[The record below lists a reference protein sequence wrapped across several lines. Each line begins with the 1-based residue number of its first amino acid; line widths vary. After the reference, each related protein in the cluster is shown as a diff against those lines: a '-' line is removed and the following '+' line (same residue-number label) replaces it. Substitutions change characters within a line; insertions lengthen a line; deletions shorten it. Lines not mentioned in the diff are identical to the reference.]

1 MIYRPAS
8 SFYSNSIRLLSA
20 NVFSQSLTLLTF
32 VLLARLYSVEDL
44 GRFSFFLQLAALLT
58 LLANGRYELVI
69 LLGKTRREA
78 TTAFQLC
85 CMINIAVCVLILSP
99 FLFFEHIRLLPL
111 YIFVS
116 ALSASCSYW
125 FNFNS
130 RLSLIARYGIVQ
142 SLSANSL
149 KALLG
154 YIHPCVNGLLWADI
168 IGYLVGIGS
177 CITQKR
183 LYSGIYYI
191 HWREIW
197 EMAYRFRHFPYFMLP
212 LSLVNALSVSLPILV
227 LAGYFSMEKIGFL
240 SMALTL
246 GVAPVKLW
254 ASSLEQVISGELTS
268 YIKQKFSVSSLFRN
282 LLSKIFRWLLPA
294 IIFAFFLI
302 PPAVKLFLGDDWEE
316 SAGYMQL
323 LLPVLM
329 AWFLSLSFI
338 SVPNLLGK
346 QRMAL
351 ILELLFIIC
360 RTIALMVG
368 VGFHDFYL
376 SVALYSAMYVVTVV
390 IQFFWYARVL
400 SVISYG

>member
-20 NVFSQSLTLLTF
+20 NVFSQLLTLLIF

-85 CMINIAVCVLILSP
+85 CMINIAVRVLILSP

-268 YIKQKFSVSSLFRN
+268 YIKQKLSVSSLFRN

-294 IIFAFFLI
+294 IIFAFFFDSSGCE
-302 PPAVKLFLGDDWEE
+302 AVFWVMTGKSQPDICSCF
-316 SAGYMQL
+316 
-323 LLPVLM
+323 LPVLM

-376 SVALYSAMYVVTVV
+376 SVALYSAIYVVTCC
-390 IQFFWYARVL
+390 YTVL
-400 SVISYG
+400 LVC

>member
-212 LSLVNALSVSLPILV
+212 
-227 LAGYFSMEKIGFL
+227 
-240 SMALTL
+240 
-246 GVAPVKLW
+246 
-254 ASSLEQVISGELTS
+254 
-268 YIKQKFSVSSLFRN
+268 
-282 LLSKIFRWLLPA
+282 
-294 IIFAFFLI
+294 
-302 PPAVKLFLGDDWEE
+302 
-316 SAGYMQL
+316 
-323 LLPVLM
+323 
-329 AWFLSLSFI
+329 FI
-338 SVPNLLGK
+338 SECFVG
-346 QRMAL
+346 QFAH
-351 ILELLFIIC
+351 I
-360 RTIALMVG
+360 G
-368 VGFHDFYL
+368 VGRVFQYGKDRF
-376 SVALYSAMYVVTVV
+376 SFNGSDTRSRSGKVMGIV
-390 IQFFWYARVL
+390 IRAGHFGRADLIHQTETFC
-400 SVISYG
+400 I

>member
-20 NVFSQSLTLLTF
+20 NVFSQLLTLLIF

-85 CMINIAVCVLILSP
+85 CMINIAVRVLILSP

-268 YIKQKFSVSSLFRN
+268 YIKQKLSVSSLFRN

-302 PPAVKLFLGDDWEE
+302 PPAVKLF
-316 SAGYMQL
+316 
-323 LLPVLM
+323 LM

-376 SVALYSAMYVVTVV
+376 SVALYSAIYVVTVV

>member
-1 MIYRPAS
+1 
-8 SFYSNSIRLLSA
+8 
-20 NVFSQSLTLLTF
+20 
-32 VLLARLYSVEDL
+32 
-44 GRFSFFLQLAALLT
+44 
-58 LLANGRYELVI
+58 
-69 LLGKTRREA
+69 
-78 TTAFQLC
+78 
-85 CMINIAVCVLILSP
+85 
-99 FLFFEHIRLLPL
+99 
-111 YIFVS
+111 
-116 ALSASCSYW
+116 
-125 FNFNS
+125 
-130 RLSLIARYGIVQ
+130 
-142 SLSANSL
+142 
-149 KALLG
+149 
-154 YIHPCVNGLLWADI
+154 
-168 IGYLVGIGS
+168 
-177 CITQKR
+177 
-183 LYSGIYYI
+183 
-191 HWREIW
+191 
-197 EMAYRFRHFPYFMLP
+197 
-212 LSLVNALSVSLPILV
+212 
-227 LAGYFSMEKIGFL
+227 
-240 SMALTL
+240 MALTL

-268 YIKQKFSVSSLFRN
+268 YIKQKLSVSSLFRN